1 MSDFDKLAGELG
13 EAADGLSKEVG
24 GIVSKGALNIK
35 RQIIKDFKGSRH
47 FKGGK
52 SINWDRDVRY
62 NRTVRANDIEA
73 EIGPYVDSEGFGTL
87 VGIAIHGGSRGGGGT
102 VPDPIVALLAEEPKF
117 IKAAEDIVG
126 KLLP

>member
-1 MSDFDKLAGELG
+1 VSDFDKLAREFG

-35 RQIIKDFKGSRH
+35 RQVQKDFRGSSH
-47 FKGGK
+47 FKAVDD
-52 SINWDRDVRY
+52 IHY

-73 EIGPYVDSEGFGTL
+73 VIGPHLDSEGFGSL

-102 VPDPIVALLAEEPKF
+102 VPDPILALRAEEPNF
-117 IKAAEDIVG
+117 IKAAEDIVA